1 MPTDRALE
9 EELTDLA
16 GRIERLRV
24 LYQQYFMGLE
34 RMPPLVQREQ
44 LERRIRESPLN
55 EARRATYKFRFQ
67 SLVQRLR
74 TYEVYW
80 DRLQRDIE
88 EGRIERGVIQ
98 EGGLR
103 PARVTTAEER
113 PVPPALELAP
123 RPLESASPDP
133 VEALYRDFLN
143 ARERVGLPVEG
154 ITLDAFRLSIERQR
168 RIHAERLG
176 VPDVSFTVAIKD
188 GKVVLQARPVPS
200 TP

>member
-1 MPTDRALE
+1 MPTDKALE

-24 LYQQYFMGLE
+24 LYQQYFMGME

-55 EARRATYKFRFQ
+55 DVRRAAIKFRFQ
-67 SLVQRLR
+67 SLLQRLR

-88 EGRIERGVIQ
+88 EGRVERGVVQ

-103 PARVTTAEER
+103 PARAPKAEAE
-113 PVPPALELAP
+113 PSAAQPEPAP
-123 RPLESASPDP
+123 RDP
-133 VEALYRDFLN
+133 VEALYRDFLR
-143 ARERVGLPVEG
+143 AREQVGLPAEG
-154 ITLDAFRLSIERQR
+154 ITLEAFRLSIERQR

-176 VPDVSFTVAIKD
+176 VPDVAFTVAIKD
-188 GKVVLQARPVPS
+188 GKVVLQARPIA
-200 TP
+200 